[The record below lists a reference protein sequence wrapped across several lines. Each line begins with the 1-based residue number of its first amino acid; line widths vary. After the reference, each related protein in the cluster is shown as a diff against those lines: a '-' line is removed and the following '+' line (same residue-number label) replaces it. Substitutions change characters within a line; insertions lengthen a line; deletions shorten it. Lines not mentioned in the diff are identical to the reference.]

1 VPALRWPHSSSRR
14 GTYTSPRPR
23 HDTHC
28 THPHHTTVRLN
39 HRSILHNSY
48 QQISRFHRLR
58 YRPPGIPPGTTPPPP
73 CTTHHANP
81 RHCHTTNSDDLHVPN
96 RAGRSHP
103 HIPPLIQQVHS
114 CQCHPAHPPLHEHTA
129 WHTAWHT
136 GVRTPALHYRDR
148 SLLFA
153 AVPKHCVAI
162 SCRNTHLLSPT
173 FATLRGHIS
182 ILPPHYPP
190 AVMIAWRFS

>member
-39 HRSILHNSY
+39 HRRILHNSY

-114 CQCHPAHPPLHEHTA
+114 CQCHPAHPPCMNILLGTQHGTQVSAHRHFTIA
-129 WHTAWHT
+129 IGAYFSQ
-136 GVRTPALHYRDR
+136 PSR
-148 SLLFA
+148 SIA
-153 AVPKHCVAI
+153 
-162 SCRNTHLLSPT
+162 LLSPVE
-173 FATLRGHIS
+173 TLTYLARPLQLYVVTSLSYHHTIHPR
-182 ILPPHYPP
+182 L
-190 AVMIAWRFS
+190 